1 MSEPKLSQSGLKMNV
16 SAKDLVII
24 GLLALS
30 ILMSSV
36 TLGVVMVGRSASNNL
51 RVDEPIDAF
60 YNGGTSRHEGGFEI
74 KNGLLILKGSER
86 TRIRKFPN
94 GSDASFSFAPA
105 KIAEDL

>member
-1 MSEPKLSQSGLKMNV
+1 MSEPQLSQSGLKMNV

-51 RVDEPIDAF
+51 RVDGPIDCSF
-60 YNGGTSRHEGGFEI
+60 SGSRTRYEGGFEI
-74 KNGLLILKGSER
+74 KNGLLILKGSES
-86 TRIRKFPN
+86 TKIMKFPN
-94 GSDASFSFAPA
+94 GSLDRFYFNPA